1 MPRPIVEIHQK
12 ILNQVI
18 TPNDPEQ
25 SVCIVGLHAVNRS
38 GVVIGQAKF
47 NAEDFQQTN
56 PNQFAEFNVDEAGV
70 IINSDLDLGT
80 KTIDGDLFCTLTSIK
95 KQVGSKVSFSNF
107 SAFGT
112 RRPREVVLLD
122 SFSGDI
128 NTSASDCFIS
138 VSPKSTLRNVVSVSL
153 GSGKLNLATGAVSG
167 SASNS
172 VAVVS
177 AVADLLLNSTSITFS
192 DLAGLSYKA
201 IARSADKIYIYG
213 TNADSEKA
221 LHDAGNSLSN
231 MSMTIGATAI
241 SGFKF
246 SITAAESQIIAI
258 DSFDPATDTAVLA
271 SDIRFCSIL
280 SGQDNLKGSAVCS
293 VSSSEQLVFSEA
305 NSKLTVTSASSG
317 DATFKLSKNALVDA
331 GVVECSV
338 AASYTVALTGYS
350 DKLRSVD
357 QVTVD
362 LLGLPSLENQLCL
375 AAKLALAN
383 AGVTTVKVL
392 ALDLTPA
399 DGSLEM
405 KTLDQAYT
413 DALAI
418 INNDPDVY
426 AICPLT
432 TDIQT
437 IKKYK
442 SAAEAMSVPKKGKF
456 RIVLGSSEGAPSVDF
471 IVGSN
476 KSPVQSGSI
485 VNGNIADSEQN
496 FRASYSKVLEGD
508 TVVVTDDAGAILSGT
523 VSSVS
528 TSTLNITWAV
538 APANG
543 ACTYYVMRDISG
555 PLGKD
560 RQIELLAA
568 LANELSSNRL
578 LMVFPGICSV
588 FVDGVDYPNVDSYF
602 LTSALAGV
610 MAGVEAHRP
619 KNNIS
624 LTGVTGLTGSNLSR
638 FNEDQ
643 IEAIS
648 DAGFFVFIQE
658 TITSAPFC
666 MHQVMTKYGIA
677 KGVQELTELSV
688 INNFDFVSRFFK
700 RSVEPYL
707 GTYNI
712 TSDTLGLMRASLEG
726 AIATLKL
733 RIRPQI
739 GSPILSG
746 AVELIRQADYDK
758 GTVESRISVVLP
770 KVLNK
775 IVLEIVSA

>member
-38 GVVIGQAKF
+38 GVSIGQSKF
-47 NAEDFQQTN
+47 TAEDFQVTN
-56 PNQFAEFNVDEAGV
+56 PNTFAEFNVDEAGV

-80 KTIDGDLFCTLTSIK
+80 KTIDGDLFCTLTNIK
-95 KQVGSKVSFSNF
+95 KLVGSKVSFSNF
-107 SAFGT
+107 SAFGA
-112 RRPREVVLLD
+112 RKPREVILHD
-122 SFSGDI
+122 NFSGNI
-128 NTSASDCFIS
+128 NTSASEIFIS

-153 GSGKLNLATGAVSG
+153 GSGQINLLTGAVSG
-167 SASNS
+167 SSANS

-177 AVADLLLNSTSITFS
+177 AIANLTLNSTSVAFS
-192 DLAGLSYKA
+192 GLNGLTYKV
-201 IARSADKIYIYG
+201 IARSADKLYIYG

-221 LHDAGNSLSN
+221 LHDAGNELTD
-231 MSMTIGATAI
+231 MVMTVGANAI

-246 SITAAESQIIAI
+246 SITAAEHQTIAV
-258 DSFDPATDTAVLA
+258 DSFDVATGTAILA
-271 SDIRFCSIL
+271 SDIRFCSIAV
-280 SGQDNLKGSAVCS
+280 GNDNLKGSAVCS
-293 VSSSEQLVFSEA
+293 SASSDIEIFSEA
-305 NSKLTVTSASSG
+305 NSKLIVESISSG
-317 DATFKLSKNALVDA
+317 DATFKLSKNALVAA
-331 GVVECSV
+331 GIVECSV

-362 LLGLPSLENQLCL
+362 LLGIPSLENQLCL

-383 AGVTTVKVL
+383 AGVTTIKVL

-399 DGSLEM
+399 DGSTEI
-405 KTLDQAYT
+405 KSLDKAYT

-437 IKKYK
+437 VKKYK
-442 SAAEAMSVPKKGKF
+442 AAAEAMSVPKKGKF

-471 IVGSN
+471 IVGSS
-476 KSPVQSGSI
+476 KAPVQTGSV

-496 FRASYSKVLEGD
+496 FKASYSKVLEGD
-508 TVVVTDDAGAILSGT
+508 TIVVTDSAGSISSGV
-523 VSSVS
+523 VSSVT
-528 TSTLNITWAV
+528 TSTLSITWSV

-543 ACTYYVMRDISG
+543 DCSYYVMRDISG
-555 PLGKD
+555 PMGKD
-560 RQIELLAA
+560 RQIELLSAI
-568 LANELSSNRL
+568 ANELSSNRL
-578 LMVFPGICSV
+578 LMVFPGICSI

-602 LTSALAGV
+602 LTSALAGI

-624 LTGVTGLTGSNLSR
+624 VTGITGLTGSNLSR
-638 FNEDQ
+638 FNDDQ

-658 TITSAPFC
+658 TVTSAPFC
-666 MHQVMTKYGIA
+666 MHQVMTKYGQS
-677 KGVQELTELSV
+677 KGIQELTELSV

-707 GTYNI
+707 GTHNV
-712 TSDTLGLMRASLEG
+712 TPDTLGLMRASLDS
-726 AIATLKL
+726 AIATLRL
-733 RIRPQI
+733 RVRPQI
-739 GSPILSG
+739 GAPIISG

>member
-12 ILNQVI
+12 ILNPVI

-56 PNQFAEFNVDEAGV
+56 PNQFAEYTVDEAGV

-80 KTIDGDLFCTLTSIK
+80 KTIDGDLFCELTNIK

-112 RRPREVVLLD
+112 RLPREVILHD
-122 SFSGDI
+122 NFSGNI
-128 NTSASDCFIS
+128 NTSASECFIS

-153 GSGKLNLATGAVSG
+153 GAGQLNLATGAVSG
-167 SASNS
+167 SSSNS

-177 AVADLLLNSTSITFS
+177 AIAELLLNSTSITFS
-192 DLAGLSYKA
+192 GLAGLTYKA
-201 IARSADKIYIYG
+201 IARAADKIYIYG

-221 LHDAGNSLSN
+221 LHDAGNTLTDMA
-231 MSMTIGATAI
+231 MSVGNIVI

-246 SITAAESQIIAI
+246 SITDAESQVVAI
-258 DSFDPATDTAVLA
+258 DSFDIATGTAILA
-271 SDIRFCSIL
+271 SDIRFCSIS
-280 SGQDNLKGSAVCS
+280 SGGDNLKGSSVCS
-293 VSSSEQLVFSEA
+293 VSSSDVEIFSEA
-305 NSKLTVTSASSG
+305 NSKLVVVSSSSG
-317 DATFKLSKNALVDA
+317 DATFKLSKNALVAA

-338 AASYTVALTGYS
+338 SASYTVALTGYS

-362 LLGLPSLENQLCL
+362 LLGLPSLDNQLCL

-383 AGVTTVKVL
+383 AGLTSIKVL
-392 ALDLTPA
+392 SLDLTPA
-399 DGSLEM
+399 EGSLAM
-405 KTLDQAYT
+405 KSLDQAYT

-442 SAAEAMSVPKKGKF
+442 TSAEAMSLPKKGKF
-456 RIVLGSSEGAPSVDF
+456 RIVLGSSEGAPNVDF

-508 TVVVTDDAGAILSGT
+508 TIVVTDSADNIRSGI
-523 VSSVS
+523 VSSVT
-528 TSTLNITWAV
+528 TSTLNITWTV

-543 ACTYYVMRDISG
+543 DCTYYVMRDISG
-555 PLGKD
+555 PMGKD
-560 RQIELLAA
+560 RQIELLQA

-588 FVDGVDYPNVDSYF
+588 YVDGVDYPNVDSYF
-602 LTSALAGV
+602 LTSALAGI
-610 MAGVEAHRP
+610 MAGIEAHRP

-624 LTGVTGLTGSNLSR
+624 VTGITGLTGSNLSR

-658 TITSAPFC
+658 TVTSAPFC
-666 MHQVMTKYGIA
+666 MHQVMTKYGQA

-712 TSDTLGLMRASLEG
+712 TSDTLGLMRASLDS
-726 AIATLKL
+726 AIATLRL
-733 RIRPQI
+733 RVRPQI
-739 GSPILSG
+739 GAPILS
-746 AVELIRQADYDK
+746 ATVELIRQADYDK

>member
-38 GVVIGQAKF
+38 GVVIGQSKF
-47 NAEDFQQTN
+47 TAEEFQITN
-56 PNQFAEFNVDEAGV
+56 PNTFSEFNVDEAGV

-80 KTIDGDLFCTLTSIK
+80 KTIDGDLFCTLTNIK
-95 KQVGSKVSFSNF
+95 KLVGSKVSFSNF
-107 SAFGT
+107 SAFGA
-112 RRPREVVLLD
+112 RKPREVVLHD
-122 SFSGDI
+122 NFSGDI

-153 GSGKLNLATGAVSG
+153 GSGQVNLLTGAVSG
-167 SASNS
+167 SSANS
-172 VAVVS
+172 VPVIAALSDMV
-177 AVADLLLNSTSITFS
+177 LNSTIITFS
-192 DLAGLSYKA
+192 GLAGLSYKA
-201 IARSADKIYIYG
+201 IARSADKIYLYG
-213 TNADSEKA
+213 TSADSEKA
-221 LHDAGNSLSN
+221 LHDSANLLTDMVMTVGNVA
-231 MSMTIGATAI
+231 IG
-241 SGFKF
+241 GFKF
-246 SITAAESQIIAI
+246 SILSAESQVIAI

-271 SDIRFCSIL
+271 SDIRFCSIAV
-280 SGQDNLKGSAVCS
+280 GADNLKGSSICS
-293 VSSSEQLVFSEA
+293 VSSSTTEIFSEA
-305 NSKLTVTSASSG
+305 NSKLVVESTTSG
-317 DATFKLSKNALVDA
+317 DATFKLSKNALVA
-331 GVVECSV
+331 SGIVECSV
-338 AASYTVALTGYS
+338 AANYTVALTGYS

-375 AAKLALAN
+375 AAKLAIAN
-383 AGVTTVKVL
+383 AGVTTVKIL

-399 DGSLEM
+399 DGSLVM

-413 DALAI
+413 DAIAI

-432 TDIQT
+432 TDVQI

-442 SAAEAMSVPKKGKF
+442 AAAEAMSTPKKGKF

-476 KSPVQSGSI
+476 KSPIQSGSI

-508 TVVVTDDAGAILSGT
+508 TVIVEDSLGAVLSGV
-523 VSSVS
+523 VSSV
-528 TSTLNITWAV
+528 TTATLSITWVV
-538 APANG
+538 APAEG
-543 ACTYYVMRDISG
+543 DCTYYVVRDISG

-588 FVDGVDYPNVDSYF
+588 FVDGVDYANVDSYF
-602 LTSALAGV
+602 LTAALAGV

-624 LTGVTGLTGSNLSR
+624 LTGVTGLSGSNLSR

-658 TITSAPFC
+658 TATSAPFC
-666 MHQVMTKYGIA
+666 MHQVMTKYGTA

-688 INNFDFVSRFFK
+688 INNYDFVSRFFK
-700 RSVEPYL
+700 RAVEPYL
-707 GTYNI
+707 GVYNI

-733 RIRPQI
+733 RVRPQI

-746 AVELIRQADYDK
+746 TVELIRQADYDK

-775 IVLEIVSA
+775 IVLEIISA